1 MSSIRVTGLCVL
13 ALTAAA
19 AGQTTDLKTPAELA
33 KIAGWKGAAPN
44 AGDAFRFIVMG
55 DRTGMPVDGVWEK
68 AVDQV
73 NLLRPD
79 FVMCI
84 GDLVDGFAETEAEA
98 AAEWKAF
105 DAWTR
110 KLAAPFFYVPGN
122 HDVPNAMY
130 RKLWA
135 NRDGLKRKLWY
146 SFNYRGCHFVVF
158 DSTAMFREIRGIG
171 EEQWAWLKA
180 DLASPAA
187 RKAKHV
193 FIFEHHPLFHDKGDW
208 MRFRKLLTAGKT
220 TIFCG
225 HDHSL
230 SWAVEHGV
238 GVQMVGPTG
247 GFHGDGPWERG
258 KSHQFVHVTVSA
270 GQPRMCVLPV
280 GHVLPHDLRKR
291 TAGARRRAL
300 TWGGEFS
307 EITRAGGKLTFTLP
321 NASDVAAAYTLTWIG
336 PVEWFRGRRPKPE
349 TLTLAPGR
357 SVTRTCKLTAPADP
371 LTRPPAMRMTYVFK
385 AGDATVTGT
394 HAAALFLRPVLSAR
408 KVGGIVLDGK
418 LSDWPPAASRML
430 GARWQIG
437 DWPNTW
443 TGLDDCSAALRVGY
457 DDKRLY
463 LAVDVTDDKLTIE
476 GGPAW
481 TLDGVE
487 VFFDPRPAGR
497 RGGAYDKS
505 CRHVG
510 LPLQVKDG
518 PFTPAPGTRAACRR
532 RPGGYVLE
540 LAVDLGAVAKGFKP
554 APGRM
559 LRMDLLLNDR
569 DDPDPKAKTTCLSP
583 SGYTKSNYRTWR
595 YAEVKFR

>member
-1 MSSIRVTGLCVL
+1 MPGIRVICLCVF
-13 ALTAAA
+13 ALTSAAA
-19 AGQTTDLKTPAELA
+19 SQTADLKTPAELA
-33 KIAGWKGAAPN
+33 TIAGWRGAAPN
-44 AGDAFRFIVMG
+44 AGDSFRFVVMG
-55 DRTGMPVDGVWEK
+55 DRTGMPVEGVWEK

-79 FVMCI
+79 FVMCV
-84 GDLVDGFAETEAEA
+84 GDLVDGFAKTPAEA

-110 KLAAPFFYVPGN
+110 RLEAPFFYVPGN
-122 HDVPNAMY
+122 HDVPSAMY

-135 NRDGLKRKLWY
+135 DRDGLKRKLWY

-171 EEQWAWLKA
+171 EQQWAWLKA

-187 RKAKHV
+187 RRAKHV

-208 MRFRKLLTAGKT
+208 MRFRKLLAAGKT

-225 HDHSL
+225 HDHAL
-230 SWAVEHGV
+230 SWAVEHGI

-247 GFHGDGPWERG
+247 GFHGDGPWEQG
-258 KSHQFVHVTVSA
+258 KSHQVVHVTVSD
-270 GQPRMCVLPV
+270 GEPRMCVLPV
-280 GHVLPHDLRKR
+280 GHVLPNDLRKR
-291 TAGARRRAL
+291 TAAARRRAL
-300 TWGGEFS
+300 CWGGEFS
-307 EITRAGGKLTFTLP
+307 EITRAGGEVTFTLP
-321 NASDVAAAYTLTWIG
+321 NASDVAATYTLDWTG
-336 PVEWFRGRRPKPE
+336 PAEWFGGRRPKPE
-349 TLTLAPGR
+349 TLALAPGR
-357 SVTRTCKLTAPADP
+357 SATRTVKLTAPTGH
-371 LTRPPAMRMTYVFK
+371 LTPPPAMRMTYAFK

-394 HAAALFLRPVLSAR
+394 AAAALFVRPVLSAG
-408 KVGGIVLDGK
+408 KAGSIVIDGR
-418 LSDWPPAASRML
+418 LADWPGAGLRML

-437 DWPNTW
+437 DWPDLW
-443 TGLDDCSAALRVGY
+443 TGPADCSAAVRVAC
-457 DDKRLY
+457 DAKRLY
-463 LAVDVTDDKLTIE
+463 LAVDVTDDTLIAE

-481 TLDGVE
+481 TRDGVE

-497 RGGAYDKS
+497 RGGAYDES

-518 PFTPAPGTRAACRR
+518 PFIPAGGPRAACRR

-540 LAVDLGAVAKGFKP
+540 MAIEMDAIAKGFKP
-554 APGRM
+554 EPGAT

-569 DDPDPKAKTTCLSP
+569 DDADPKTKTTCLSP